1 VVSGYSV
8 WFGLRLAGYFG
19 LLVFIWGLGVLNLSD
34 DVDRCPECGGKLI
47 SEENEVRCES
57 CGLVVDEELIDS
69 GPDWRAFSYDDEK
82 EKSHVGLPSSVT
94 KHDKGLST
102 EIGFKDR
109 YGKELS
115 PDKKA
120 QFSRLRR
127 LQLQSRRS
135 SGKERSLSTGLQ
147 EMHRMVS
154 QLNIP
159 KAVHEIAA
167 VFYKSASAKGLM
179 KGRSIEAM
187 VAATLYI
194 ASRFYNVPRTL
205 EELSDAARV
214 SKKEVARAERYLADK
229 LDINLK
235 PASPSDYVPRFV
247 SELGLEKDVENK
259 ILEVIDMA
267 ERESLL
273 SGRSP
278 VSIAAAATYLVAK
291 RMGKKVTQSEISDI
305 SGVSE
310 VTIRNRYQEIEEK
323 VDL

>member
-1 VVSGYSV
+1 MGC
-8 WFGLRLAGYFG
+8 
-19 LLVFIWGLGVLNLSD
+19 LGEFVLSD
-34 DVDRCPECGGKLI
+34 DVESCPDCGGNLI
-47 SEENEVRCES
+47 SEDNEVRCEN
-57 CGLVVDEELIDS
+57 CGLVVDDEIIDS
-69 GPDWRAFSYDDEK
+69 GPDWRAFSFEDEK
-82 EKSHVGLPSSVT
+82 EKSHVGLPSSFT

-115 PDKKA
+115 PEKKA

-159 KAVHEIAA
+159 KDVHEIAA
-167 VFYKSASAKGLM
+167 VFYKTASSEGLM

-187 VAATLYI
+187 AAATIYI

-205 EELSDAARV
+205 EEVSEAARV
-214 SKKEVARAERYLADK
+214 SKKEVARAERYLADE

-247 SELGLEKDVENK
+247 SELGLDKDVENR
-259 ILEVIDMA
+259 ILDVINLA
-267 ERESLL
+267 EEKSLL

-291 RMGKKVTQSEISDI
+291 SRGEKVTQSDISDV

-310 VTIRNRYQEIEEK
+310 VTIRNRYQEIEEEI
-323 VDL
+323 DF

>member
-1 VVSGYSV
+1 M
-8 WFGLRLAGYFG
+8 
-19 LLVFIWGLGVLNLSD
+19 N
-34 DVDRCPECGGKLI
+34 DVERCPECGGKLI

-57 CGLVVDEELIDS
+57 CGLVVDEEMIDS
-69 GPDWRAFSYDDEK
+69 GPDWRAFSFDDEK

-109 YGKELS
+109 YGKELA
-115 PDKKA
+115 PEKKA

-127 LQLQSRRS
+127 HQLQSRRS

-154 QLNIP
+154 QLNIS
-159 KAVHEIAA
+159 KDVHEVAA
-167 VFYKSASAKGLM
+167 VFYKTASGKGLM

-194 ASRFYNVPRTL
+194 ASRFYNLPRTL
-205 EELSDAARV
+205 EELSEAARV
-214 SKKEVARAERYLADK
+214 SKKEVARAERYLADE

-235 PASPSDYVPRFV
+235 PASPVDYVPRFV
-247 SELGLEKDVENK
+247 SELDLGKEVENRVV
-259 ILEVIDMA
+259 EVIGLAD
-267 ERESLL
+267 EKGLL

-291 RMGKKVTQSEISDI
+291 VMGKKVTQREISDV

-310 VTIRNRYQEIEEK
+310 VTIRNRYHEIEEEL
-323 VDL
+323 DL

>member
-1 VVSGYSV
+1 M
-8 WFGLRLAGYFG
+8 
-19 LLVFIWGLGVLNLSD
+19 N
-34 DVDRCPECGGKLI
+34 DVERCSECGGKLI
-47 SEENEVRCES
+47 SEDNEVRCES

-115 PDKKA
+115 PEKKS
-120 QFSRLRR
+120 QFNRLRR

-154 QLNIP
+154 QLNIS
-159 KAVHEIAA
+159 KDVHEVAA
-167 VFYKSASAKGLM
+167 VFYKTASDKGLM

-187 VAATLYI
+187 VAATIYI
-194 ASRFYNVPRTL
+194 ASRFYELPRTL

-214 SKKEVARAERYLADK
+214 SKKEVARAERYLVDE

-235 PASPSDYVPRFV
+235 PASPVDYVPRFV
-247 SELGLEKDVENK
+247 SELGLGKEVENR
-259 ILEVIDMA
+259 IVEVIELA
-267 ERESLL
+267 SERSLL

-291 RMGKKVTQSEISDI
+291 IMDKKVTQSSISEV

-310 VTIRNRYQEIEEK
+310 VTIRNRYQEIEEEM
-323 VDL
+323 DL